1 MYKIFCIFLLCSG
14 LKEKKMFARLLCCLY
29 KESCLGL
36 ILTVLVIVL
45 VAVEILAVIAL
56 TAPVIILLLLQWQ
69 CWNVIGGAG
78 GDFVRKWYRWLQ

>member
-1 MYKIFCIFLLCSG
+1 LFRPGTNFFSNS
-14 LKEKKMFARLLCCLY
+14 LY

-36 ILTVLVIVL
+36 VLTVLVIVL

-56 TAPVIILLLLQWQ
+56 TAPVIVLLLLQWQ
-69 CWNVIGGAG
+69 WLNAIGGAG